1 MGRNPTPGVDS
12 EKPFRVA
19 YEHALQAA
27 GARTVYMASMERQ
40 GVPDLY
46 WFGSGHDGWQELK
59 FVDKLPL
66 RTRSGLL
73 GHRLT
78 GQQKLFLC
86 EVCEQ
91 GVLGV
96 VAVGMPMALVGSH
109 PAGVIGVS
117 FFFPQEF
124 DDVGQI
130 SVAQLAAC
138 TRRALLSDGG
148 ACLAILA
155 RMRSELVSH
164 AARGQRR
171 FWAQGS

>member
-1 MGRNPTPGVDS
+1 MGRNPKTSIDS

-19 YEHALQAA
+19 YEHALRSA
-27 GARTVYMASMERQ
+27 GAHTAYMASMERQ

-46 WFGSGHDGWQELK
+46 WFGSGHSGWQELK
-59 FVDKLPL
+59 FVDRLPS
-66 RTRSGLL
+66 RASSGLL

-96 VAVGMPMALVGSH
+96 VAVGAPMALVGKH

-124 DDVGQI
+124 DDTGQI
-130 SVAQLAAC
+130 SVAQLRAC
-138 TRRALLSDGG
+138 ERRALMADGH
-148 ACLAILA
+148 ACLRILA
-155 RMRSELVSH
+155 RMRGELRPQPG
-164 AARGQRR
+164 RGQMRLWPR
-171 FWAQGS
+171 